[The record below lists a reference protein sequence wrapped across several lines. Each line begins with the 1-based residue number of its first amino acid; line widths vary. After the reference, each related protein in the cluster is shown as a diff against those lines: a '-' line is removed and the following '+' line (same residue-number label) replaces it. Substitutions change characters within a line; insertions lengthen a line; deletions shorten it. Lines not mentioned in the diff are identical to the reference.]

1 MEPCKGVYL
10 SVWGG
15 ARVCAEKVRESDPG
29 RRGVV
34 AHCRKR
40 RSIVRRK
47 EEDEGGGRDAASRI
61 PSGRQ
66 RRRGRS

>member
-1 MEPCKGVYL
+1 MQGCVFVCVGREG
-10 SVWGG
+10 
-15 ARVCAEKVRESDPG
+15 RVRKKVRESDPS
-29 RRGVV
+29 RRGVA

-47 EEDEGGGRDAASRI
+47 KGDEGGRRDAASRI